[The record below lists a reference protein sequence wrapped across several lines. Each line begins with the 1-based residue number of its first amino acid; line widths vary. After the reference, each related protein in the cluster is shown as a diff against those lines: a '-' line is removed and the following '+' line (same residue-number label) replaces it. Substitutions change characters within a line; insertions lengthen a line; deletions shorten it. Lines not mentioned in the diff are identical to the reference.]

1 MAHGVAGVVRLVA
14 GSGRPWK
21 KKKKQRPAKEK
32 GSSRLELLEWLR
44 RKLLPWL
51 PLGKERASGQGG
63 GRCFCCC
70 RCCRGHSGREG
81 GFLQRGEREVV
92 QPPREMV

>member
-1 MAHGVAGVVRLVA
+1 MRLEVVRPVA
-14 GSGRPWK
+14 GSGRSRE

-32 GSSRLELLEWLR
+32 ESSWLELLEWLR

-51 PLGKERASGQGG
+51 PLGRTKGSGQGG

-70 RCCRGHSGREG
+70 RGHGGREED
-81 GFLQRGEREVV
+81 FYRGEREREVV